1 MSGNRMPLLLFLLAV
16 SLIIIFQ
23 KQTRKFLV
31 PFVIIFSLIFFLLI
45 SVNTKIKNNFLN
57 FYVQISNMK

>member
-31 PFVIIFSLIFFLLI
+31 PFVIISLINIFFTLLALI
-45 SVNTKIKNNFLN
+45 QRLKIIF
-57 FYVQISNMK
+57 